1 LHWLS
6 VVHAVQELVA
16 WLQIGVGLPQ
26 AVSLEQATHKPEAVS
41 HLGVA
46 ELRAAHWLSCVQG
59 PHAPGLPLQM
69 GMPAAQS
76 VLAEH

>member
-6 VVHAVQELVA
+6 VVHALQELVA
-16 WLQIGVGLPQ
+16 WLQIGAGLLH
-26 AVSLEQATHKPEAVS
+26 AVSLKQATHKPEAVS

-46 ELRAAHWLSCVQG
+46 AARAEHWASAVQG
-59 PHAPGLPLQM
+59 PHALGLPLQM

-76 VLAEH
+76 ALAEH